1 MLNKTIAQTMKKIT
15 FLIFILFQFQNIFAE
30 GNLTVQYSD
39 KTIEVGEQW
48 FVVFEVRNLNLKDI
62 KFPNLGN
69 FKQVSGPQTSQ
80 STQMS
85 NINGKISRSVTLSIT
100 YSFINQKIGKQTF
113 PKCQFIMQEGQII
126 ESQPIPIE
134 VVKAGSKPRQQVQ
147 QPDPMDPFASF
158 FDPYDPFG
166 SMMPPQRNSNRNQQ
180 AQNQNAAPRNIDLK
194 KDIFARIV
202 LDKNKV
208 YIGEQINA
216 SVKIYTSVNSM
227 NFEAEKVPNF
237 NGFWSQDIKL
247 PEKLELKKEIIN
259 GKEFVVVEIKKMILF
274 PTKAGI
280 LEITPLNMKTTAL
293 VPVQVNTPQR
303 NQRQPRDL
311 FELMQM
317 QMEEMMRGGFNP
329 IEYKQ
334 IEHKFTS
341 GTVKVEV
348 LPLPED
354 APKSFSGAVG
364 QYQFETFSNKKNLKT
379 DEALEFTLAINGKGN
394 LPLFDKPNH
403 EWTEDFEVF
412 DPALSE
418 IYESNPIF
426 KGNKNWKYTIIPHMP
441 GNFKTPDVEFSYFDP
456 NQKKYITIK
465 SESIE
470 FTVTGKPTPFKGN
483 DKNLAKSKKTFT
495 DINSKIERNAE
506 PISFNT
512 FILASSIPGILFL
525 LSIFLT
531 SKKSDK
537 SISDKEI
544 QKKLQAHL
552 KEAKKYLDA
561 DQKSQYYNE
570 MTHSIWQYISL
581 KLKINTS
588 ELNREN
594 ISEKLI
600 SRGVPKTSVVS
611 FIELIDDCEMGLY
624 TQNDQQQLES
634 NYNKAILVLSEIEQN
649 II

>member
-1 MLNKTIAQTMKKIT
+1 MKKIA
-15 FLIFILFQFQNIFAE
+15 FLIFIFIQFQKIYAE

-62 KFPNLGN
+62 KFPNLGH

-85 NINGKISRSVTLSIT
+85 NINGRISRNVTLSIT
-100 YSFINQKIGKQTF
+100 YSFINQKTGKQTF
-113 PKCQFIMQEGQII
+113 PKCQFIMQDGQII
-126 ESQPIPIE
+126 EIQPIPIE
-134 VVKAGSKPRQQVQ
+134 VVKAGMKPRQQAQ
-147 QPDPMDPFASF
+147 QPDPLDPFASF

-180 AQNQNAAPRNIDLK
+180 APNQNAVPRNIDLK

-202 LDKNKV
+202 LDKSKV
-208 YIGEQINA
+208 YVGEQINA

-293 VPVQVNTPQR
+293 VPVQVNAPPK

-348 LPLPED
+348 LPLPEG
-354 APKSFSGAVG
+354 APKSFTGAVG
-364 QYQFETFSNKKNLKT
+364 QYEFETFSNKKNLKT
-379 DEALEFTLAINGKGN
+379 DEALEFSLAISGKGN
-394 LPLFDKPNH
+394 LPLFDKPTND
-403 EWTEDFEVF
+403 WSDDFEVF
-412 DPALSE
+412 DPTLSE
-418 IYESNPIF
+418 NYESNPIF
-426 KGNKNWKYTIIPHMP
+426 KGSKVWKYTVIPHMP
-441 GNFKTPDVEFSYFDP
+441 GNFKTPSVAFSYFDP
-456 NQKKYITIK
+456 SAKKYITLN
-465 SESIE
+465 SESIDLNI
-470 FTVTGKPTPFKGN
+470 TGKPTPFKDRNPGRSN
-483 DKNLAKSKKTFT
+483 SKKTFT
-495 DINSKIERNAE
+495 DIITQIDSNTAPLSLNSFLLASGL
-506 PISFNT
+506 P
-512 FILASSIPGILFL
+512 FILLLF
-525 LSIFLT
+525 SIFIT
-531 SKKSDK
+531 SKKSNHQLT
-537 SISDKEI
+537 DKEI
-544 QKKLQAHL
+544 QKRLQTHL
-552 KEAKKYLDA
+552 KEAKKYLDSN
-561 DQKSQYYNE
+561 QKTLYYNE
-570 MTHSIWQYISL
+570 MTRSIWQYISL
-581 KLKINTS
+581 KLNINTA

-594 ISEKLI
+594 ITEQLI
-600 SRGVPKTSVVS
+600 NKGISKTTISD
-611 FIELIDDCEMGLY
+611 FITLLDDCEMGLY
-624 TQNDQQQLES
+624 TQGQPELLTE
-634 NYNKAILVLSEIEQN
+634 NYNKAIKVLGEIELN
-649 II
+649 IKKI